1 MTITSTA
8 LLQREAIQILSQ
20 LDSKPIIAVDLD
32 YTVREYCLIASIN
45 YIAPNLYCIFVCP
58 QLWPAICAE
67 HTVGPYQKCPHDGTE
82 ASKKMS
88 MNSLFCTDKRTS
100 AARLLSLFPQ
110 VREVLEFCLDNSVI
124 VTICSRS
131 TDKTVIQE
139 ILTAFEMWDWFFL
152 PQIFPQRKVNHF
164 CNLVEQ
170 ANLEFTDFLLFD
182 DDPNNIRLCTQ
193 MGVSGCLVGKSS
205 GLNWSKFVK
214 GLKTFQY
221 NAQARKSLQQ
231 WVVAHS
237 KPNSVASTVA
247 SHVSHHSS
255 ASHGSRASHA
265 SRGSHASHAAEGA
278 GNMRRVTSNSS
289 FEVPYYGDEDRQV
302 KHVRLPVHEP
312 EFDDAEQS
320 EN

>member
-1 MTITSTA
+1 M
-8 LLQREAIQILSQ
+8 
-20 LDSKPIIAVDLD
+20 
-32 YTVREYCLIASIN
+32 
-45 YIAPNLYCIFVCP
+45 
-58 QLWPAICAE
+58 
-67 HTVGPYQKCPHDGTE
+67 GPYQKCPNDGTE
-82 ASKKMS
+82 ESKKLA
-88 MNSLFCTDKRTS
+88 MNSLFCTDKKKNS
-100 AARLLSLFPQ
+100 ARLLSLFPQ
-110 VREVLEFCLDNSVI
+110 VREVLEFCIDNSII

-131 TDKTVIQE
+131 TDKAVIQD

-193 MGVSGCLVGKSS
+193 MGVSGCQVGKSS

-237 KPNSVASTVA
+237 KPASVASTIA
-247 SHVSHHSS
+247 SH
-255 ASHGSRASHA
+255 ASHTSNASKGSRAS
-265 SRGSHASHAAEGA
+265 RGSRARDSSDVRHVPS
-278 GNMRRVTSNSS
+278 TSNFESS
-289 FEVPYYGDEDRQV
+289 DDNKEERQV
-302 KHVRLPVHEP
+302 KHVRLPINEP
-312 EFDDAEQS
+312 EYE
-320 EN
+320 ELEI